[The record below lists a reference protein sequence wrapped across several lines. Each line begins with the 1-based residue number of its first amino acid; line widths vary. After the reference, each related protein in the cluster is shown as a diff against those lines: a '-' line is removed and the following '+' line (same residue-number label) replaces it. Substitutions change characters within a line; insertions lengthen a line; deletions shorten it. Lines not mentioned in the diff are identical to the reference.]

1 MAFIYDEIVIKKMAA
16 LRAAIFFITF
26 TVLKYYGVT
35 TFGCAALGLAM
46 SLLFFARS

>member
-1 MAFIYDEIVIKKMAA
+1 MAFIYDEIVIKKW
-16 LRAAIFFITF
+16 LPSGQPFFFITF